1 MLQSPADW
9 LAPSTMPPEGEQ
21 ELAAAVT
28 KAQPEQR
35 ENRSS
40 LEAAL
45 RREIEAAWEVE
56 RTQQEEKVAS
66 AWQAEQRQ
74 GAQRQAADS
83 LLDAKELGR
92 GPEIVAQRGEGSGQA
107 AEAVFRH
114 QGESGWEAQ
123 RARHQE
129 GTAEAAQF
137 RQIASIW
144 DAPSPPRPE
153 GGQVAQRRQAEPRWT
168 APRQVPVE
176 SHAQAIQRG
185 PHPEHRAAE
194 RGQGEA
200 MWETR
205 RQRQPE
211 NLAAIDPA
219 IVAVQSWREAD
230 ARPFQQ
236 PAVSQD
242 SGADGADA
250 DALVASL
257 AKRDQATALA
267 MLRRAHLPGINKT
280 YHFQHTVLHRA
291 IAQGLPDVALALLAR
306 GDFQAVNQQD
316 AQGMTALHYAATLGH
331 LPLCSAIV
339 QHPNFID
346 LHHSDGQGRS
356 ALQCARARGHRAVV
370 EFLEVLA
377 VPARHAAAPS
387 ARSSHVGSQVC
398 LATAPPAAPPSA
410 KGQDQR
416 KPPVDAC
423 VTAIEAHEQAEAL
436 RILGLKQ
443 VPGLNKSYRYKH
455 SLLHRAIA
463 ERLPRVALA
472 VLVREDFT
480 CVNARDQSGQTALHF
495 AAVLGDLPVCDALLR
510 HPDFKEFYALDNHK
524 RTALDWARDR
534 GQQAVVALL
543 EAAAPCYRT
552 PPSPVQAPAQC
563 GPRAVEQFH
572 LDPSTLQ
579 QNSCIEAIEAG
590 DEALSLELLQQER
603 LPGLNGI
610 YQNRET
616 LLHRAI
622 AAGLPRVAL
631 ALVGRWDF
639 QVNASDESLATGLH
653 LAGAIGDLELCRAI
667 LARSDFVKLKATD
680 VTGKSALDW
689 ACEGNHMEVV
699 KLLAVAEGASKR
711 A

>member
-1 MLQSPADW
+1 M
-9 LAPSTMPPEGEQ
+9 
-21 ELAAAVT
+21 T

-56 RTQQEEKVAS
+56 RRQQEEEVAS
-66 AWQAEQRQ
+66 AWQVERRQ
-74 GAQRQAADS
+74 GAQRQAPDS
-83 LLDAKELGR
+83 LLEAEELGR
-92 GPEIVAQRGEGSGQA
+92 GPDVVAQRGEGSG
-107 AEAVFRH
+107 AVFRR

-123 RARHQE
+123 RARHPE
-129 GTAEAAQF
+129 DTAEAAQF

-153 GGQVAQRRQAEPRWT
+153 GGRRQAEPFWM
-168 APRQVPVE
+168 APRQAPVE
-176 SHAQAIQRG
+176 SHAHAIQRG
-185 PHPEHRAAE
+185 AHPENRAA

-200 MWETR
+200 MWER

-236 PAVSQD
+236 PAVAQD

-267 MLRRAHLPGINKT
+267 LLRRAHLPGVNKS

-306 GDFQAVNQQD
+306 GDFQAVNQRD
-316 AQGMTALHYAATLGH
+316 AQGTTALHYAATLGH

-339 QHPNFID
+339 QHPNFRD
-346 LHHSDGQGRS
+346 LHQADGQGRS

-370 EFLEVLA
+370 DFLEALA

-398 LATAPPAAPPSA
+398 LATAPPVAPPSTKA
-410 KGQDQR
+410 QDQR

-423 VTAIEAHEQAEAL
+423 VTAIEAHDQAEAL

-472 VLVREDFT
+472 VLVREDFS

-552 PPSPVQAPAQC
+552 PPSPVQAPAQS

-590 DEALSLELLQQER
+590 DEALALELLQQER

-631 ALVGRWDF
+631 ALVRRWDF
-639 QVNASDESLATGLH
+639 QVNALDESRATGLH
-653 LAGAIGDLELCRAI
+653 LAAAIGDLELCKAI

-689 ACEGNHMEVV
+689 ACEGNHMELV